1 MSRDEYGSRIVAV
14 AVTKPIGKTGQRLT
28 FTLPAPARHHDVL
41 QLMYLAGLPQ
51 DHETEQGFLTD
62 TGRFIRRKPAKIM
75 AERAGQLKPRQPSQ
89 YDGPELFS
97 EDLW

>member
-1 MSRDEYGSRIVAV
+1 MSREEIGTKIVAV
-14 AVTKPIGKTGQRLT
+14 AVTKEVGNGEYLT

-41 QLMYLAGLPQ
+41 QAMARLGMTQ
-51 DHETEQGFLTD
+51 DAYVEQGFLTD
-62 TGRFIRRKPAKIM
+62 TGRFVRRKPAKYI
-75 AERAGQLKPRQPSQ
+75 AEQAGQMKPRLPGQ